1 MSHDPSR
8 KHFLAR
14 ILGFAAAGAL
24 APRSVA
30 RAVAPAPDNKAG
42 GPAAPFLLR
51 REPRAVA
58 RRGGAA

>member
-1 MSHDPSR
+1 VSHNHSR

-24 APRSVA
+24 APGAAIRA
-30 RAVAPAPDNKAG
+30 AAAPTNKADGPAVA
-42 GPAAPFLLR
+42 FRLR

-58 RRGGAA
+58 RRGGLN